1 MKKTFAAFAACFL
14 TLGFST
20 STARAGFLDDWAHS
34 AMYNAFNYALAAYQE
49 KPSSDILNELYY
61 DYYAVYYLYY
71 GGILDDDTFRYYGY
85 VCAFAGYNFAA
96 SEQNKNPDLN
106 TEFGKN
112 TYAAFYYSYFGYNFA
127 YSAWV
132 SPFNF

>member
-20 STARAGFLDDWAHS
+20 SPARAGFLDDWAHS
-34 AMYNAFNYALAAYQE
+34 AVYNAYTYALAAYQE
-49 KPSSDILNELYY
+49 NPTPDNYSEVYC

-71 GGILDDDTFRYYGY
+71 GGILDNDTFRYYGY
-85 VCAFAGYNFAA
+85 LYALYGYGFATN
-96 SEQNKNPDLN
+96 EQNKNPDYN
-106 TEFGKN
+106 TNFGKN
-112 TYAAFYYSYFGYNFA
+112 TYAAFYYSYFGYNYA
-127 YSAWV
+127 YAAWV